1 MRATLVSDLLT
12 PCDAPTYMRAIRSG
26 LETLSGK
33 TPSNAHVA
41 VLTAQSALESGRW
54 RAMHRNNPGNIKAS
68 STYEYLYCQFRCNEV
83 IGMPGKVVW
92 FDPPHPQTNFRA
104 FMDLDT
110 GVLDYLRFLS
120 QRARYQGAW
129 IQATSGDPAAF
140 VHALK
145 VAGYFTADETPYRCA
160 VVSLFNEYM
169 RLLEDDERDTQPD
182 GPDWSH
188 EAAVR
193 IIMPD
198 EERNIHNTHVLDS
211 YVNAAY
217 DRIHND
223 PGVWNPPHEDE

>member
-1 MRATLVSDLLT
+1 MRATLVPDLLT
-12 PCDAPTYMRAIRSG
+12 RVDAPTYLRAIRSG

-54 RAMHRNNPGNIKAS
+54 RSMHRFNPGNIKAS
-68 STYEYLYCQFRCNEV
+68 DSYEYLYCQFRCNEV
-83 IGMPGKVVW
+83 IGGKVEW

-120 QRARYQGAW
+120 QRARYAAAW
-129 IQATSGDPAAF
+129 QAAAKGDPSAF

-145 VAGYFTADETPYRCA
+145 MSGYFTANEGPYLKA
-160 VVSLFNEYM
+160 VASLFLEYS
-169 RLLEDDERDTQPD
+169 RLLNDGEADEKEVD
-182 GPDWSH
+182 H
-188 EAAVR
+188 EAAVSVVA
-193 IIMPD
+193 PD
-198 EERNIHNTHVLDS
+198 AERLIHNTAVLRS
-211 YVNAAY
+211 FVNTEY

-223 PGVWNPPHEDE
+223 PGVWNPPPEDT